1 MELKLDF
8 IDKKMFDT
16 QRELAEEI
24 YKNSIKYITDIDEMK
39 KLWDQAYELLNSEKE
54 LTLEENEWINGVIT
68 KCVTTI
74 NIAHANKMNY
84 PYLIERCEIKSQ
96 MKNNKGVDKKAYGI
110 NKIDVKA
117 NESLVKV
124 RIKYIKQLMKAQL
137 KMFKYSI
144 ILSSDEYDFFKQNY
158 FEEIV

>member
-74 NIAHANKMNY
+74 NIAYANKINFPDLVELEEKENKM
-84 PYLIERCEIKSQ
+84 PDIK
-96 MKNNKGVDKKAYGI
+96 KVEKKSYDI
-110 NKIDVKA
+110 NKTDVKSLKA
-117 NESLVKV
+117 LVKE
-124 RIKYIKQLMKAQL
+124 RIKFIKGIMKYQL

-144 ILSSDEYDFFKQNY
+144 ILSSDEYDFFKTNY
-158 FEEIV
+158 FEEIA